1 VARFASLSR
10 TAFLLVV
17 ALAAQAPAVR
27 AWAVPASESLL
38 PATSKLL
45 ISTQDVD
52 EVRAKFK
59 ETQLG
64 QLVND
69 PVMKPFI
76 DDLKEQI
83 GAKLEKAGKKLG
95 LKWAD
100 MEGVYAGEVALAMV
114 QPDAK
119 DKASHATVLLVDIT
133 GKRDKA
139 DALLAKVDANQKTNK
154 AIRSALKAGGVEMV
168 VYSQPLEAGQKV
180 ADKAYYYIKD
190 DVLVATDHATVAT
203 EIAGR
208 FGGAA
213 KDSLA
218 TLGAFKS
225 TMALTAQAAGGGEH
239 HLRWFVEPFGYAE
252 VSRAIQG
259 GRRKR
264 GNDMLKIL
272 KEQGFTGIQ
281 GVGGNIAFA
290 TGNEEILHR
299 TYVYAPPAA
308 GKMGEHAKDRYSLA
322 MRMLQFPNSV
332 KPTDLDPQAWVMP
345 DVASYLTFN
354 WDMRNAFE
362 MSKTLVD
369 AIAGDEGVFDDI
381 WLSLETDPN
390 GPKINIRKELID
402 HLAQR
407 VTVMSDV
414 KLPVDAKSERLMFLV
429 EVNKP
434 DIVAKALDKA
444 FKADPAAKKRMT
456 KDGHTIW
463 ELTQE
468 EGIAE
473 DATDFQIEGAG
484 FVSKDEKKDS
494 KEVLVA
500 AEEEEEDPVLP
511 NMALTVFQ
519 GHLIVSTHVEYIVE
533 FLDRFGKGGPDLA
546 GTPEFKQVDAAMKR
560 LQSSHDSF
568 RFFTRTDEAYR
579 ATYELIKQ
587 NKLPQSETMLA
598 RMLNAMFKPAEEGA
612 IRKQAIDGTKL
623 PAYEM
628 VMKYFGPGGFYVQ
641 SERDGWLVVGCLLKK
656 EAK

>member
-1 VARFASLSR
+1 MARSARFRQLAFVFAL
-10 TAFLLVV
+10 TAVAVV
-17 ALAAQAPAVR
+17 PVA
-27 AWAVPASESLL
+27 AWAVPASDTLL
-38 PATSKLL
+38 PATTKLFV
-45 ISTQDVD
+45 STQNVD

-64 QLVND
+64 ELVND

-100 MEGVYAGEVALAMV
+100 MEGVSAGEVALAMV

-119 DKASHATVLLVDIT
+119 DKTSHATVLLVDIT
-133 GKRDKA
+133 GNRVKA
-139 DALLAKVDANQKTNK
+139 DALLAKVDANQKANK
-154 AIRSALKAGGVEMV
+154 AVRSALKAGGVEMV
-168 VYSQPLEAGQKV
+168 VYTQPLAAGAKV

-190 DVLVATDHATVAT
+190 DVLVATDHVTVAT

-208 FGGAA
+208 FAGGA

-218 TLGAFKS
+218 TVVAFQN
-225 TMALTAQAAGGGEH
+225 TMDLTSKAAGGGAH
-239 HLRWFVEPFGYAE
+239 QLRWFVEPFGYAE
-252 VSRAIQG
+252 VSRAISG
-259 GRRKR
+259 ARRKR
-264 GNDMLKIL
+264 GTDMLKIL

-290 TGNEEILHR
+290 TGTEEILHR
-299 TYVYAPPAA
+299 TYVYAPPVS
-308 GKMGEHAKDRYSLA
+308 GKGDDHAKNKYPLA
-322 MRMLQFPNSV
+322 MRMLQFPNSA
-332 KPTDLDPQAWVMP
+332 KPTDLDPQPWAMP

-354 WDMRNAFE
+354 MDLKNAFE

-390 GPKINIRKELID
+390 GPKINIRGELVD
-402 HLAQR
+402 HLGER

-414 KLPVDAKSERLMFLV
+414 KLPVDTKSERLLFLV
-429 EVNKP
+429 EIKKP
-434 DIVAKALDKA
+434 AVVAKALDKA
-444 FKADPAAKKRMT
+444 FRDDPAAKPVKT
-456 KDGHTIW
+456 KDGQTIW

-468 EGIAE
+468 EGLAE
-473 DATDFQIEGAG
+473 DGTDFQVEGSG
-484 FVSKDEKKDS
+484 FVSKEEKERKAEPVADE
-494 KEVLVA
+494 E
-500 AEEEEEDPVLP
+500 AEDAVLP

-533 FLDRFGKGGPDLA
+533 FIERFGKGGPDLA
-546 GTPEFKQVDAAMKR
+546 ATPDFKKVDAAIKR
-560 LQSSHDSF
+560 LGSANDSF
-568 RFFTRTDEAYR
+568 RFFTRTEESYR

-598 RMLNAMFKPAEEGA
+598 RLLNATFKPAEEGA
-612 IRKQAIDGTKL
+612 VRKQAIDGSKL
-623 PAYEM
+623 PAYDA
-628 VMKYFGPGGFYVQ
+628 VSKYFGPGGFYVQ
-641 SERDGWLVVGCLLKK
+641 TQNDGWLVVGCLLKK
-656 EAK
+656 

>member
-1 VARFASLSR
+1 MARSARFRQLAFVFAL
-10 TAFLLVV
+10 TA
-17 ALAAQAPAVR
+17 AAAVPAA

-38 PATSKLL
+38 PATTKLFV
-45 ISTQDVD
+45 STQNVD

-64 QLVND
+64 ELVND

-100 MEGVYAGEVALAMV
+100 MDGVYAGEVALAMV

-119 DKASHATVLLVDIT
+119 DKTSHATVLLVDIT
-133 GKRDKA
+133 GNRVKA
-139 DALLAKVDANQKTNK
+139 DALLAKVDANQKTNN
-154 AIRSALKAGGVEMV
+154 AVRSVLKAGGVEMV
-168 VYSQPLEAGQKV
+168 VYTQPLAAGAKV

-208 FGGAA
+208 FAGSA

-218 TLGAFKS
+218 TVAGFKN
-225 TMALTAQAAGGGEH
+225 TMDLTSKAAGGGAH
-239 HLRWFVEPFGYAE
+239 QLRWFVEPFGYAE

-264 GNDMLKIL
+264 GTDMLKIL

-290 TGNEEILHR
+290 TGTEEILHR
-299 TYVYAPPAA
+299 TYVFAPPAA
-308 GKMGEHAKDRYSLA
+308 GKKGEHAKDKYSLA
-322 MRMLQFPNSV
+322 MRMLQFSNSTNP
-332 KPTDLDPQAWVMP
+332 KDLDPQAWAIA

-354 WDMRNAFE
+354 MDLKNAFE

-390 GPKINIRKELID
+390 GPKINIRGELID
-402 HLAQR
+402 HLGER

-414 KLPVDAKSERLMFLV
+414 KLPVDTKSERLIVLV
-429 EVNKP
+429 EIKKP
-434 DIVAKALDKA
+434 EAVAKALEKA
-444 FKADPAAKKRMT
+444 FKDDPAAKKLKT
-456 KDGHTIW
+456 KAGPIIW
-463 ELTQE
+463 ELTQDE
-468 EGIAE
+468 AIAE
-473 DATDFQIEGAG
+473 DGTDFQVEGAG
-484 FVSKDEKKDS
+484 FVSKEEKEGKEGKAEPVADE
-494 KEVLVA
+494 E
-500 AEEEEEDPVLP
+500 AEDAVLP

-519 GHLIVSTHVEYIVE
+519 GHLIVSTHVEFIVE
-533 FLDRFGKGGPDLA
+533 FIDRFGKGGPDLA
-546 GTPEFKQVDAAMKR
+546 GTPDFMRVDAAIKR
-560 LQSSHDSF
+560 LGSANDSF

-598 RMLNAMFKPAEEGA
+598 RLLNATFKPAEEGA
-612 IRKQAIDGTKL
+612 VRKQAIDGAKL
-623 PAYEM
+623 PAYDA
-628 VMKYFGPGGFYVQ
+628 VSKYFGPGGFYVQ
-641 SERDGWLVVGCLLKK
+641 TQADGWLVVGCLLKK
-656 EAK
+656 

>member
-1 VARFASLSR
+1 VARPARFRQL
-10 TAFLLVV
+10 AFVV
-17 ALAAQAPAVR
+17 ALIAAVAAPAA
-27 AWAVPASESLL
+27 AWAVPASETLL
-38 PATSKLL
+38 PATSKLFL
-45 ISTQDVD
+45 STQNVD

-64 QLVND
+64 ELVND

-100 MEGVYAGEVALAMV
+100 MEGVYAGEVALAIV

-119 DKASHATVLLVDIT
+119 DKLSHATVVLVDIT
-133 GKRDKA
+133 GNRVKA
-139 DALLAKVDANQKTNK
+139 DALLAKVDANQKANK
-154 AIRSALKAGGVEMV
+154 AVRSALKAGGVEMV
-168 VYSQPLEAGQKV
+168 VYTQPLAAGAKV

-190 DVLVATDHATVAT
+190 DVLVATDDAKVAT

-208 FGGAA
+208 FAGAA

-218 TLGAFKS
+218 TVAAFQQ
-225 TMALTAQAAGGGEH
+225 TMVLTGKAAGGGGH

-264 GNDMLKIL
+264 GTDMLKIL

-290 TGNEEILHR
+290 TGTEEILHR

-308 GKMGEHAKDRYSLA
+308 GKEGDHAKSKYPLA
-322 MRMLQFPNSV
+322 MRMLQFPNSA
-332 KPTDLDPQAWVMP
+332 KPTDLDPQSWAMA
-345 DVASYLTFN
+345 DVASYLTFH

-402 HLAQR
+402 HLAER

-414 KLPVDAKSERLMFLV
+414 KLPVDVKSERLIVLV

-444 FKADPAAKKRMT
+444 FKNDPAAKKI
-456 KDGHTIW
+456 KSKGGQTIW

-473 DATDFQIEGAG
+473 DATDFQVEGAG
-484 FVSKDEKKDS
+484 FVSKDEKES
-494 KEVLVA
+494 K
-500 AEEEEEDPVLP
+500 AEPVSDEEAEDAVLP

-519 GHLIVSTHVEYIVE
+519 GHLIVSTHVEFIVE
-533 FLDRFGKGGPDLA
+533 FLERTEKGGPDLA
-546 GTPEFKQVDAAMKR
+546 GTPDFKKVDAAMKR
-560 LQSSHDSF
+560 LGSANDSF

-612 IRKQAIDGTKL
+612 VRKQAIDGGKL
-623 PAYEM
+623 PAYEA
-628 VMKYFGPGGFYVQ
+628 VSKYFGPGGFYVQ
-641 SERDGWLVVGCLLKK
+641 TERTGWLVVGCLLKK
-656 EAK
+656 